1 MLEGNHGLCGLPVN
15 GLWHWDELCFELE
28 HSSFLGPEWNEIT
41 LKTRLLSI
49 SHELCSIHRQRQPS
63 SSVEQSNATNPKN
76 MSPMVGVSTLLATYS
91 VEGVLQAR
99 EWQTDVASERYRLL
113 AFYIAERLMSSM
125 SESGRKLTLPWLH
138 EKG

>member
-1 MLEGNHGLCGLPVN
+1 
-15 GLWHWDELCFELE
+15 
-28 HSSFLGPEWNEIT
+28 
-41 LKTRLLSI
+41 
-49 SHELCSIHRQRQPS
+49 
-63 SSVEQSNATNPKN
+63 

-99 EWQTDVASERYRLL
+99 EWQTDVVSERYRLL

-125 SESGRKLTLPWLH
+125 SESGRKLSLSWLH